1 MDGANIEIR
10 EQVGEDNI
18 FIFGLLAEEV
28 EELRRCGYNPR
39 EYYQKS
45 VELKRVMDL
54 ISSGFFSP
62 EEPHLFNPIFDSLL
76 NHGDRY
82 MVMADFDDYL
92 ECQSKIENLYANNQ
106 SVWTQK
112 SILNVA
118 NMGKFSSD
126 RAIQEYAEDI
136 WKVNPSEVVLRERK
150 I

>member
-1 MDGANIEIR
+1 
-10 EQVGEDNI
+10 
-18 FIFGLLAEEV
+18 
-28 EELRRCGYNPR
+28 
-39 EYYQKS
+39 
-45 VELKRVMDL
+45 
-54 ISSGFFSP
+54 
-62 EEPHLFNPIFDSLL
+62 
-76 NHGDRY
+76 
-82 MVMADFDDYL
+82 MADFDDYL